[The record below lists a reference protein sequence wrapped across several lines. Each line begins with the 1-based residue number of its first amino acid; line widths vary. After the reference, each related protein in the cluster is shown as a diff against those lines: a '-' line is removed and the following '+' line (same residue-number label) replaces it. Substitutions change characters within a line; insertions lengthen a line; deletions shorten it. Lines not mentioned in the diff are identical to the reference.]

1 MQYPMAATTLLYRK
15 QPDGRYR
22 VKDVY
27 TGNSCTMTLSLVRL
41 LRRLDGK
48 TDPYSVPTDLTQE
61 DIDTSLQDLA
71 EIGFLRTSRVFE
83 KFFGTFIYTLWVP
96 RMTKRMRIAARYYD
110 RILKFIWL
118 PVLALGVLLFL
129 HEKDS
134 VFDSSSTAGFITG
147 WIAGM
152 TAGIFLHEVSH
163 AMAAV
168 ACGVRVFEGGVM
180 IEWLMPGAYVM
191 MDEEHIRNPRIKV
204 HIYAAGIQ
212 MNFLLTGL
220 GILMTT
226 VFGSLG
232 GFWVTFSMINL
243 LLAAPNALFIYGFDG
258 YKILISLLGRK
269 EAGLFPL
276 IPRSTARKTDR
287 RTRAMSMTA
296 NIMLLIW
303 QIALP
308 IILICNVAVFF
319 Q

>member
-15 QPDGRYR
+15 QPDGKYR

-83 KFFGTFIYTLWVP
+83 KFIGTFIYTLWIP
-96 RMTKRMRIAARYYD
+96 KMTKKLRIAARYYD
-110 RILKFIWL
+110 RILKCIWL
-118 PVLALGVLLFL
+118 PVLALGVWLFFCK
-129 HEKDS
+129 KDDM
-134 VFDSSSTAGFITG
+134 FDGYSTLGFITG
-147 WIAGM
+147 WIAAM
-152 TAGIFLHEVSH
+152 TAGIFLHELSH

-168 ACGVRVFEGGVM
+168 ACGVRVFEGGVL
-180 IEWLMPGAYVM
+180 IECFMPGAYVM
-191 MDEEHIRNPRIKV
+191 LDEEHIRCPRDKV

-212 MNFLLTGL
+212 MNYLLTGL
-220 GILMTT
+220 GLVITGT
-226 VFGSLG
+226 FGSLG
-232 GFWVTFSMINL
+232 GFWITFSMINL
-243 LLAAPNALFIYGFDG
+243 LLAAPNALFIYGLDG
-258 YKILISLLGRK
+258 YKILVNLLGK
-269 EAGLFPL
+269 KDEGLFPL
-276 IPRSTARKTDR
+276 LPRSTARKTDR
-287 RTRAMSMTA
+287 RTRAVSMTA
-296 NIMLLIW
+296 NIMILIW